1 MFTLAGSRI
10 LMASIIAAFVGLG
23 SYVMQVETPR
33 TSMAISPS
41 NATSLAG
48 AEIVVQVAVES
59 ATPVNAF
66 AGELRFDS
74 SKLEVARI
82 DYNNSIADLWAE
94 EPWYKNGDGTI
105 GFAGGSTRPGGFTG
119 SGNII
124 TVTFRSKDAG
134 VSAVEIT
141 RAQILQ
147 HDGLGTDTDVATP
160 IDALFTFTA
169 EVAPVVDENNRT
181 TQVVVASEN
190 KNLDLSG
197 DGKQSLADVSV
208 FLQYLVTGNTAGD
221 VNGDGRVSIADMSI
235 LLETF

>member
-1 MFTLAGSRI
+1 MFPLTASRI
-10 LMASIIAAFVGLG
+10 LVASIIAAFIGLG
-23 SYVMQVETPR
+23 SYVMQVEAPK
-33 TSMAISPS
+33 TSMAISP
-41 NATSLAG
+41 NTATSLAG
-48 AEIVVQVAVES
+48 AEIVVHVVVES

-66 AGELRFDS
+66 AGELQFDS
-74 SKLEVARI
+74 TKLEVTRI
-82 DYNNSIADLWAE
+82 DYNYSIADLWAE

-105 GFAGGSTRPGGFTG
+105 GFAGGSTRIGGFTG

-134 VSAVEIT
+134 VSTVEIT
-141 RAQILQ
+141 RAQILK
-147 HDGLGTDTDVATP
+147 HDGLGTDTDIATP
-160 IDALFTFTA
+160 IDALFTVTA
-169 EVAPVVDENNRT
+169 EVAPVVNESHRT
-181 TQVVVASEN
+181 TQVVVASKD

>member
-1 MFTLAGSRI
+1 MFALTGGRI
-10 LMASIIAAFVGLG
+10 LVASIIAAFIGLG
-23 SYVMQVETPR
+23 SYVMQVEAPA

-41 NATSLAG
+41 SATSLAG
-48 AEIVVQVAVES
+48 TEIVVHVVVES

-66 AGELRFDS
+66 AGELLFDS
-74 SKLEVARI
+74 TKLEVARI

-105 GFAGGSTRPGGFTG
+105 GFAGGSTSQGGFTG

-124 TVTFRSKDAG
+124 TVTFRSKGAG

-141 RAQILQ
+141 RAQILK
-147 HDGLGTDTDVATP
+147 HDGLGTDTEVATP
-160 IDALFTFTA
+160 IDALFTITA
-169 EVAPVVDENNRT
+169 EVAPMVADNQAT
-181 TQVVVASEN
+181 TQVVVASEG
-190 KNLDLSG
+190 KSLDLSG

-208 FLQYLVTGNTAGD
+208 FLQHLVTGNTAGD
-221 VNGDGRVSIADMSI
+221 INGDGRVSIADLSI

>member
-1 MFTLAGSRI
+1 MH
-10 LMASIIAAFVGLG
+10 
-23 SYVMQVETPR
+23 VETPE

-41 NATSLAG
+41 SATSQTG
-48 AEIVVQVAVES
+48 ADIVVHVVVES

-74 SKLEVARI
+74 TQLEVARI

-94 EPWYKNGDGTI
+94 EPWYKNGAGSI
-105 GFAGGSTRPGGFTG
+105 GFAGGSTRRGGFTG

-124 TVTFRSKDAG
+124 TVTFRSKGAG
-134 VSAVEIT
+134 VSAVEII
-141 RAQILQ
+141 RAQILK
-147 HDGLGTDTDVATP
+147 HDGLGTDTTVAPP
-160 IDALFTFTA
+160 IDALFTVTA
-169 EVAPVVDENNRT
+169 EVAPVVDESHRT
-181 TQVVVASEN
+181 TQVVVASQD

-208 FLQYLVTGNTAGD
+208 FLQYLVSGNTAGD
-221 VNGDGRVSIADMSI
+221 INGDGRVSIADMSI